1 MRSFLREIEGR
12 GRTFAIVAMTI
23 VVSLTGG
30 GAQDRDK
37 PLRPTGLAPEHVEAN
52 LVLVDALVRDRNGAP
67 VAGLKQEDFELLID
81 RLPAPIASF
90 ESDCVAAAGA
100 AAPSAHPPAAVAR
113 AAEPRHVVL
122 FFDISHLTRPGRDRS
137 LEAALRWVREG
148 MSDAD
153 SVMIL
158 AMKGRPILL
167 EPFTSDRARIAA
179 KLEAVKGDNEMIDL
193 SVAEERLNML
203 DIVRRDCQS
212 LDTLCQTR
220 LNVALPYAMS
230 EEAKARRSLEA
241 LKSLMPALAPIRGR
255 KSLIYFSETLRD
267 EPGLQYLILAN
278 TTPQAQG
285 IDLKQTLQD
294 LHKEANAAGVAFYP
308 VFAAGLGEGSGSSF
322 SDASTGRI
330 GTGDTTLLARAGQA
344 GEDGALGL
352 ETTLALETG
361 GEALK
366 RSNDLGKIFTTVDAD
381 QSCYYVLGYANPGP
395 GDGKRHSIIVKT
407 SAKGYEVRHRP
418 YYEDLSESER
428 LNRRFASALMAPE
441 FFREIPA
448 TVNAFELAPTEK
460 GTPIL
465 IKVEFPLSEVTLVGQ
480 AGGRRAGEIEVR
492 GKVWTGSKEACKFGR
507 RFPVSL
513 EQGEATAERN
523 VIYEAGCE
531 VPPGNHDLT
540 VAVLD
545 GPSWEIGGAETPLPV
560 KARAPGIAGDVVLWT
575 SSSDDLLVAAD
586 ATAVGIHDTGSGH
599 GFVPKG
605 ERRFSARETALLYAI
620 VCPPQ
625 AGTKTAPPP
634 GAGAAPAGPAAS
646 ESAPHVK
653 VTRSVY
659 LGEKVVAS
667 FPEIELGGSA
677 NATTVERGG
686 CEGIFASIPPGRL
699 RPGRYTYEVSV
710 LGIAAEPIVRRAG
723 FAVDAGTAAVEAPE
737 PPTPGS

>member
-12 GRTFAIVAMTI
+12 SRSFAIVAMTI

-52 LVLVDALVRDRNGAP
+52 LVLVDALVRDRSGKP
-67 VAGLKQEDFELLID
+67 VPGLTKDDFELLID

-90 ESDCVAAAGA
+90 ESDCVAPAAAPAPAAPPPAAGA
-100 AAPSAHPPAAVAR
+100 PP
-113 AAEPRHVVL
+113 AEPRHVVL

-137 LEAALRWVREG
+137 LDAAIRWAREG
-148 MSDAD
+148 MNDAD

-158 AMKGRPILL
+158 AMKERPILL
-167 EPFTSDRARIAA
+167 QPFTSDRARLTA
-179 KLEAVKGDNEMIDL
+179 KLEAVKADNDMVDL
-193 SVAEERLNML
+193 SVLEERLNML
-203 DIVRRDCQS
+203 DILRRDCTS
-212 LDTLCQTR
+212 PDTLCQTR
-220 LNVALPYAMS
+220 LNVALPYALA
-230 EEAKARRSLEA
+230 EESKARRTLDA

-285 IDLKQTLQD
+285 IDLKLTLQD
-294 LHKEANAAGVAFYP
+294 LHKEANAAGVAFYT

-330 GTGDTTLLARAGQA
+330 ASGDTTLLAHAGQA

-352 ETTLALETG
+352 DTTLALETG

-366 RSNDLGKIFTTVDAD
+366 RSNDLGKVFSTVDAD

-407 SAKGYEVRHRP
+407 TTKGYDVRHRP
-418 YYEDLSESER
+418 YYEDLSEKER
-428 LNRRFASALMAPE
+428 LERKFNSALMAPE

-448 TVNAFELAPTEK
+448 TVNAFQLAPTEK
-460 GTPIL
+460 GTPFL
-465 IKVEFPLSEVTLVGQ
+465 IKVEFPLKDVTLVGQ
-480 AGGRRAGEIEVR
+480 ADGRRAGEVEVR
-492 GKVWTGSKEACKFGR
+492 GRIWTGSKETCKFGR
-507 RFPVSL
+507 RFPITL
-513 EQGEATAERN
+513 EKGDAIAQRN

-531 VPPGNHDLT
+531 VPAGSHDLT

-560 KARAPGIAGDVVLWT
+560 KARAAGIAGDVVLWT
-575 SSSDDLLVAAD
+575 SSSEDLLVATD
-586 ATAVGIHDTGSGH
+586 ATGVGIHDTGSGH
-599 GFVPKG
+599 GFVPRG
-605 ERRFSARETALLYAI
+605 ERRFSARETALLYAV
-620 VCPPQ
+620 VCP
-625 AGTKTAPPP
+625 
-634 GAGAAPAGPAAS
+634 APAGTRPPASTA
-646 ESAPHVK
+646 ENADAPVE
-653 VTRSVY
+653 VTRSVS
-659 LGEKVVAS
+659 LGDKIVAS
-667 FPEIELGGSA
+667 FPAITLGASGAQGAPASGA
-677 NATTVERGG
+677 
-686 CEGIFASIPPGRL
+686 CEGIFASIPPGHL
-699 RPGRYTYEVSV
+699 RPGRYTYEVKV
-710 LGIAAEPIVRRAG
+710 TGVAAEPILRRAG
-723 FAVDAGTAAVEAPE
+723 FAVEEGSKAIEAPE